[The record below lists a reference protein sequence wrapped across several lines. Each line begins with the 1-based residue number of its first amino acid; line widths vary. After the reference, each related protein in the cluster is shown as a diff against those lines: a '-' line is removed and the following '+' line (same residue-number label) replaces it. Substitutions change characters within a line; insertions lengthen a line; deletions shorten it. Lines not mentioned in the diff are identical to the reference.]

1 MLIMALVINIIIIVF
16 EMFIFIKLKDKRDV
30 FKYYT
35 FLQNFIALM
44 TGIIFVIFVIMNLFF
59 DILIPEFIR

>member
-35 FLQNFIALM
+35 FLQNFIALDWYN
-44 TGIIFVIFVIMNLFF
+44 ICYFCNY
-59 DILIPEFIR
+59 EFIF